1 MKKTSS
7 SLDTLNRAKSL
18 LISPIL
24 SDLELVELSVL
35 MNEYIDFLNEFKD
48 HEFDLVYIEKEHRLR
63 EILNA
68 YCDNIDVSID
78 NNNFKIK

>member
-7 SLDTLNRAKSL
+7 SLDTLNRAKLL

-35 MNEYIDFLNEFKD
+35 MNEYIDFLNEFKN

-78 NNNFKIK
+78 KKNIKIK